1 MKEKIYL
8 ILNNLKETEVFA
20 NKISKFLS
28 KRSTICLFGKIGS
41 GKTTFCRFLINSL
54 SKKKIKVLSPTFPI
68 VQIYQLNN
76 LKIWHYDFYRLKKK
90 EELTAL
96 DLDIARNDCL
106 LVEWPEIAIDLLHD
120 DRINITFDDGGADS
134 SRNIKIEF
142 YGKFIKLRKK
152 ICKNLKI

>member
-54 SKKKIKVLSPTFPI
+54 SKKKNQSSKSYFPNSPNLSIK
-68 VQIYQLNN
+68 
-76 LKIWHYDFYRLKKK
+76 
-90 EELTAL
+90 
-96 DLDIARNDCL
+96 
-106 LVEWPEIAIDLLHD
+106 
-120 DRINITFDDGGADS
+120 
-134 SRNIKIEF
+134 
-142 YGKFIKLRKK
+142 
-152 ICKNLKI
+152 